1 MVINTCQDCHLG
13 SDERSRGVQLEMVGM
28 INALSGLNDSLQFL
42 LSSQP
47 SPASTDLNKIGS
59 LWRVRACNESQ
70 ESLQISGTDRS
81 EKYT

>member
-42 LSSQP
+42 LSSHLGP
-47 SPASTDLNKIGS
+47 PASTDLNKIGS
-59 LWRVRACNESQ
+59 LWRVRACDESRDL
-70 ESLQISGTDRS
+70 SPDL
-81 EKYT
+81 